1 MSALNSLLLEGNLTQ
16 DVEFI
21 EMATGKSLAK
31 FTIASN
37 RWFRTTNQEFVS
49 EVLYLKVEVW
59 GKLAISCK
67 DYLKKGSA
75 VKVIGSLRQNIW
87 VDDEDKRHEKYFLN
101 AEYVDFKQPKKKV
114 TNEVLDYQEDD
125 KEKPKKKKK
134 IS

>member
-21 EMATGKSLAK
+21 ELATGKNLAK

-37 RWFRTTNQEFVS
+37 RWYRTNNQEFIS
-49 EVLYLKVEVW
+49 DVLYLKVEVW
-59 GKLAISCK
+59 GKLAVSCK

-75 VKVIGSLRQNIW
+75 VKVIGSLRQNTW
-87 VDDEDKRHEKYFLN
+87 VDEENKHHEKYFLN

-114 TNEVLDYQEDD
+114 SSEIVDYE
-125 KEKPKKKKK
+125 EEEPKKKKK
-134 IS
+134 KTS